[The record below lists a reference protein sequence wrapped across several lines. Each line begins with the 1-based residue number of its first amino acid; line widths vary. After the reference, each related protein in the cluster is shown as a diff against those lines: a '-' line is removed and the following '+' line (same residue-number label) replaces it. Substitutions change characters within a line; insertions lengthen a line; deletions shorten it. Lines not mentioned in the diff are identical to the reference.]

1 MTPAPFTPA
10 HRADLERYATKLRLA
25 HWAAEGDKLSRP
37 SDQAP
42 LDRLLDTGMGFPEAV
57 EELHRRLTGP
67 VPVPDPDT
75 EWR

>member
-1 MTPAPFTPA
+1 MPDAAPFCA
-10 HRADLERYATKLRLA
+10 RHRADLER
-25 HWAAEGDKLSRP
+25 WAAEGDKVSR
-37 SDQAP
+37 
-42 LDRLLDTGMGFPEAV
+42 LMLDTGLAFPEAV

>member
-1 MTPAPFTPA
+1 MPGSHPFAPA
-10 HRADLERYATKLRLA
+10 HRADLER
-25 HWAAEGDKLSRP
+25 WAAEGDKVSR
-37 SDQAP
+37 
-42 LDRLLDTGMGFPEAV
+42 LMLDTGLAFPEAV